1 MVESAF
7 PGGASVQLALSPW
20 HRAGHLALR
29 LPVHTSIA
37 RIWSA
42 TVSNVSGCVARIQ
55 LADYPSTTLGMI
67 LRSHH
72 SGEDAPIDWSH
83 AIELLGADGLPC
95 TMHRVCGSGDCAHGA
110 AYPYVAA
117 VALQLDG
124 AAAPDPEECQQ
135 MGRLMSE
142 LLPHP
147 AHHDASLG
155 ASLTARNPAS
165 YLTTLPT
172 PDGSVLVVF
181 SLAQPQDVT
190 TLAATLRER
199 QRAAPLFA
207 LPQLGRRL
215 GRTLRH
221 AMPIGL
227 WATAWEVVTPPR
239 PHHHAP
245 PWWVWLLAV
254 GGGLLL
260 LGCCLC
266 CYVAYVGGRSGAR
279 KGFGADRTEPLV
291 PAETSAAHADDARD
305 QPAEH
310 AADYQPMASPVAASR
325 VN

>member
-190 TLAATLRER
+190 TLAATPR
-199 QRAAPLFA
+199 P
-207 LPQLGRRL
+207 
-215 GRTLRH
+215 
-221 AMPIGL
+221 
-227 WATAWEVVTPPR
+227 PPR
-239 PHHHAP
+239 PHPPARHAD
-245 PWWVWLLAV
+245 WTLGDRV
-254 GGGLLL
+254 GGGDAAAAAPS
-260 LGCCLC
+260 CA
-266 CYVAYVGGRSGAR
+266 VVG
-279 KGFGADRTEPLV
+279 
-291 PAETSAAHADDARD
+291 
-305 QPAEH
+305 
-310 AADYQPMASPVAASR
+310 VAARRRRWALAARLLPVLLRGLRRRTKWRTQGVRRRSH
-325 VN
+325 